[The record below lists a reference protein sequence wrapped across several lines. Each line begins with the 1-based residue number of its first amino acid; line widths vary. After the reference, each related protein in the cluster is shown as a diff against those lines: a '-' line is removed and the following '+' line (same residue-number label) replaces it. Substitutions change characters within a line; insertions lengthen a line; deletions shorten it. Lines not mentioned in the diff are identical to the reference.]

1 MPNPTDHEIL
11 IAPKTILPKIKNS
24 LFCFKLSYFV
34 FILLINVKISMSIGN
49 LTYKSMINSMVSLVE
64 FYNLETG
71 AFY

>member
-11 IAPKTILPKIKNS
+11 IAPKTISPKIKNS

-49 LTYKSMINSMVSLVE
+49 LTY
-64 FYNLETG
+64 
-71 AFY
+71 